1 MLVLRCC
8 VYGIFV
14 NVQLICV
21 PNTGR
26 ILTVMILAKMEL
38 SLQSEHILA
47 LSMFLILFKLE
58 NVVKY
63 KLKDIKLVLQLYVA
77 MRIKSYRHP
86 MMVIFLSRLSQRT
99 LMLKGLLLII
109 R

>member
-8 VYGIFV
+8 AYGIFV
-14 NVQLICV
+14 NVQLICA
-21 PNTGR
+21 PNIGR
-26 ILTVMILAKMEL
+26 ILTVMILAKREH
-38 SLQSEHILA
+38 SLQSEHILG

-63 KLKDIKLVLQLYVA
+63 KLKGIKLVLQLYVV
-77 MRIKSYRHP
+77 MKIKSYRHL
-86 MMVIFLSRLSQRT
+86 MMAIFLFPPSPRT